1 MSGARNTFHVLAL
14 CALAACERGAD
25 PAPDVA
31 AQVAPVP
38 VAVVQVSAQ
47 SVEEPIWATGTIEA
61 DKQVDIG
68 PRVDGIVERVLV
80 DVGDR
85 VAAGDELFRT
95 RDTEYQIRV
104 REAQHALELASAETR
119 KAFHELE
126 RAEALF
132 RQNILSIEAIES
144 IRTAHDT
151 ARARSGQAQTA
162 LARAQQ
168 EFEDTRVRAPFAGS
182 ITRRF
187 VDEGV
192 MLRTML
198 SSGSAVVQLMKLDQV
213 VAVARLP
220 DVHLA
225 RIRPGTAARLHV
237 DGFEGSFDGQIE
249 VVSDRVDPAS
259 RTLEVRVP
267 IANPE
272 LALKP
277 GLFAKLE
284 IRPEPRRALV
294 IERRA
299 LRGSAP
305 DAYVLVAENGR
316 AARRNV
322 AVRNLD
328 AQHVEVLSGL
338 DAGAQLLVARPGS
351 ELDEG
356 AAFIRAGDAPL

>member
-1 MSGARNTFHVLAL
+1 MRPTALAL
-14 CALAACERGAD
+14 ALALLGGAGCSGD
-25 PAPDVA
+25 
-31 AQVAPVP
+31 AQVSDTGSQTAPVP
-38 VAVVQVSAQ
+38 VVVVPVAAQ
-47 SVEEPIWATGTIEA
+47 PLDEPIWATGTLEA

-68 PRVDGIVERVLV
+68 PRVDGIIDQVFV

-95 RDTEYQIRV
+95 RDSEYRIRV
-104 REAQHALELASAETR
+104 REAEHALELGAAEAR
-119 KAFHELE
+119 KAAHELE

-132 RQNILSIEAIES
+132 RQNIVSIEAIEA
-144 IRTAHDT
+144 IRTARDT
-151 ARARSGQAQTA
+151 ARARLGQAETA
-162 LARAQQ
+162 LARGRQDLD
-168 EFEDTRVRAPFAGS
+168 DTRVRAPFAGS
-182 ITRRF
+182 VTRRF

-198 SSGSAVVQLMKLDQV
+198 SSGSAVVQLMKLDQI

-225 RIRPGTAARLHV
+225 RVRAGTPARLHV
-237 DGFEGSFDGQIE
+237 DGFEQAFEGRVE
-249 VVSDRVDPAS
+249 VVSDRVDPSS

-267 IANPE
+267 IPNPE

-284 IRPEPRRALV
+284 IRPEPRHALV

-299 LRGSAP
+299 LRGHAP
-305 DAYVLVAENGR
+305 DEYVLVAENGR

-338 DAGAQLLVARPGS
+338 DVGAQLLVARPG
-351 ELDEG
+351 EPLDEG
-356 AAFIRAGDAPL
+356 TPFVPAARAPL

>member
-1 MSGARNTFHVLAL
+1 MRTPRSARVLAL
-14 CALAACERGAD
+14 CTLAACGGENGA
-25 PAPDVA
+25 APDVA
-31 AQVAPVP
+31 GQPTPIP
-38 VAVVQVSAQ
+38 VAVVQVSARPLD
-47 SVEEPIWATGTIEA
+47 EPIWATGTLEA

-68 PRVDGIVERVLV
+68 PRVDGIIEQVLV
-80 DVGDR
+80 HVGDR

-95 RDTEYQIRV
+95 RDNEYRIRV
-104 REAQHALELASAETR
+104 REAEHASQLASAETR
-119 KAFHELE
+119 KAFHDLE
-126 RAEALF
+126 RAEELF
-132 RQNILSIEAIES
+132 RRNIVSIEEIES

-151 ARARSGQAQTA
+151 ARARFGQAQTA
-162 LARAQQ
+162 LARARQDL
-168 EFEDTRVRAPFAGS
+168 EDTSVRAPFAGS

-220 DVHLA
+220 DVHLT
-225 RIRPGTAARLHV
+225 RVLPGTPARLHV
-237 DGFEGSFDGQIE
+237 DGFEGGFEGRIE

-259 RTLEVRVP
+259 RTIEVRVP
-267 IANPE
+267 IPNPE

-284 IRPEPRRALV
+284 VRPEPRRALV

-299 LRGSAP
+299 LRGHAP
-305 DAYVLVAENGR
+305 DSYVLVAENGR

-338 DAGAQLLVARPGS
+338 DDGAQLLVARPGS
-351 ELDEG
+351 QLDEG
-356 AAFIRAGDAPL
+356 SPFIPAGDAPL

>member
-1 MSGARNTFHVLAL
+1 MNAPRGATLLLAL
-14 CALAACERGAD
+14 CALAACGGDGA
-25 PAPDVA
+25 PTADVA
-31 AQVAPVP
+31 GQPVPVP

-47 SVEEPIWATGTIEA
+47 AVEEPIWATGTLEA

-68 PRVDGIVERVLV
+68 PRVDGIIDQVFV

-85 VAAGDELFRT
+85 VAVGDELFRT

-104 REAQHALELASAETR
+104 REAEHALQLARAETK
-119 KAFHELE
+119 KASHELE
-126 RAEALF
+126 RAEELF
-132 RQNILSIEAIES
+132 RGNIVSIEAIES
-144 IRTAHDT
+144 VRTAHDT
-151 ARARSGQAQTA
+151 ARARLGQAQTA
-162 LARAQQ
+162 LERARQ

-225 RIRPGTAARLHV
+225 RIRPGTQARLHV
-237 DGFEGSFDGQIE
+237 DGFEGTFEGEVQ
-249 VVSDRVDPAS
+249 VVSDRVDPGS

-267 IANPE
+267 IPNPE

-284 IRPEPRRALV
+284 VRPEPRRALV

-299 LRGSAP
+299 LRGHAP

-328 AQHVEVLSGL
+328 AQHVEILSGL

-356 AAFIRAGDAPL
+356 AAFVPAADAPL